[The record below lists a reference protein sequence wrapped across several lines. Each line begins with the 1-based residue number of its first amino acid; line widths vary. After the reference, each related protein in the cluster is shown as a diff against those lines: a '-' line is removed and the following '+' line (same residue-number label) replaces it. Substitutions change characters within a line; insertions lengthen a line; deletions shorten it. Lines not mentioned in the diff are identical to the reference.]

1 MLCTSKR
8 LARICFEAEAKSTEF
23 LDIELSVNRLNVPLN
38 ILFGE
43 TMKTKH
49 ITDWKIVPSTG
60 DTVSLIG
67 MVNGVKTQ
75 TSPIK
80 LARAGE
86 VQTLN
91 THYTLGERIAGVWE
105 IQLQMRRTKQYNT
118 LQENGVL

>member
-1 MLCTSKR
+1 
-8 LARICFEAEAKSTEF
+8 
-23 LDIELSVNRLNVPLN
+23 
-38 ILFGE
+38 
-43 TMKTKH
+43 MKTKH

-60 DTVSLIG
+60 NTVSLIG

-75 TSPIK
+75 TSPIQ

-91 THYTLGERIAGVWE
+91 THYTLGERVADVWE
-105 IQLQMRRTKQYNT
+105 IQLQIRRTKQYNT